1 MFKNKWLFIKCSIS
15 ETMSEFNLLY
25 NRSLSMKKKIY
36 LEDFPTRVLNTLH
49 RLWNVIASGVIGIQL
64 ALQTCSVN
72 VEKG

>member
-15 ETMSEFNLLY
+15 ETMSELY